1 MEQTSKADSSLDN
14 NGNFGS
20 LSQTKSD
27 FVSSSNKPDIV
38 ASNKATKQAVF
49 ITDENNVRSFPD
61 VKASLIAV
69 PPKGTKCE
77 ILEQKDRWYK
87 VKFGSTTGWTNKINI
102 RIQ

>member
-1 MEQTSKADSSLDN
+1 MLLIKQQL
-14 NGNFGS
+14 
-20 LSQTKSD
+20 
-27 FVSSSNKPDIV
+27 
-38 ASNKATKQAVF
+38 QAVF
-49 ITDENNVRSFPD
+49 ITDENNVRSSPD

-87 VKFGSTTGWTNKINI
+87 VKFDSTTGWTNKINI